1 MVCHSSKRK
10 KQNQKKSQKIGEC
23 HVFPVPVR
31 RITFLWSPWGFD
43 NHNACQVT
51 WAVSELEEH
60 VESALPYPHKEEK
73 NQYTTKLRL
82 QIAINWLKAIVS
94 KSHNWI
100 RMLVWPQLP
109 PPPQAFQVDI
119 QGEII
124 KTAWA
129 SHYSQ
134 LKRHMLTSHPNIF
147 INLAQTW
154 HECPRNL
161 DLSYWK
167 HKKGF
172 WEWEG
177 RGNGKMW
184 CQQRMCLGVHMS
196 GFIWSHRLQPWEML
210 KSGATLKTEPTVILD
225 TEGQTF
231 SHKAYSGVLIRG
243 KRQEQAEPCLH
254 GPLGWESAAATPQ
267 QLSFLLCNWNSSV
280 KQQNRALTH
289 AYQTY
294 HVQSHCHDQ
303 SWWDS

>member
-1 MVCHSSKRK
+1 MVRHSSKRK

-23 HVFPVPVR
+23 HVFPIPVR
-31 RITFLWSPWGFD
+31 RITFLWAPWGFD

-94 KSHNWI
+94 NSQNWI

-119 QGEII
+119 EGEII

-129 SHYSQ
+129 SHYSR
-134 LKRHMLTSHPNIF
+134 LKRRMLTSHPNIF

-154 HECPRNL
+154 HECPRDL

-177 RGNGKMW
+177 WGNGKMW

-210 KSGATLKTEPTVILD
+210 KIWSNTQDWTYSYFRHRRANIQPQSLLWRIDKRKEARTSRAMSSWPLRVGECSSHPSATFLPPLQLKF
-225 TEGQTF
+225 Q
-231 SHKAYSGVLIRG
+231 
-243 KRQEQAEPCLH
+243 C
-254 GPLGWESAAATPQ
+254 
-267 QLSFLLCNWNSSV
+267 
-280 KQQNRALTH
+280 
-289 AYQTY
+289 
-294 HVQSHCHDQ
+294 
-303 SWWDS
+303 